1 MSRRTRPRS
10 WKVRSSSRLSSAIPA
25 DRVTTSL
32 PQFTARWQRALEI
45 GDADNASVLIG
56 QDAGLIHDIAPAG
69 EIVERI
75 VAEAEA
81 LLKDRLPKPVRVG

>member
-1 MSRRTRPRS
+1 M
-10 WKVRSSSRLSSAIPA
+10 
-25 DRVTTSL
+25 
-32 PQFTARWQRALEI
+32 EI